1 MTVKMDQIAILKS
14 AGNAVGKF
22 DALPFKAIRKLT
34 FYFSEY
40 TIFVIY
46 AFMSYYSK
54 SEDCPI
60 FESCDLSH
68 VQWSGETGICIP
80 QKCE

>member
-1 MTVKMDQIAILKS
+1 MYAI
-14 AGNAVGKF
+14 
-22 DALPFKAIRKLT
+22 
-34 FYFSEY
+34 
-40 TIFVIY
+40 
-46 AFMSYYSK
+46 MSSYSK

-80 QKCE
+80 QKCEYVTIFVLIVSLYRSIFLNKFTIVS

>member
-1 MTVKMDQIAILKS
+1 MYAI
-14 AGNAVGKF
+14 
-22 DALPFKAIRKLT
+22 
-34 FYFSEY
+34 
-40 TIFVIY
+40 
-46 AFMSYYSK
+46 MSYYSK